1 MNPPRA
7 GTYHVAMSTGFNASS
22 GTPGTSEITPHA
34 FRDFI
39 EERYTEWEHEF
50 GDNVHV
56 RRTISFDPK
65 N

>member
-1 MNPPRA
+1 
-7 GTYHVAMSTGFNASS
+7 MSTGSNASS
-22 GTPGTSEITPHA
+22 GAPGTSEKVSHA

-39 EERYTEWEHEF
+39 EERYAEWENEF

-56 RRTISFDPK
+56 RRTVAFDPK

>member
-1 MNPPRA
+1 
-7 GTYHVAMSTGFNASS
+7 MSTGSNASS
-22 GTPGTSEITPHA
+22 PRRTSDDVPHA

-39 EERYTEWEHEF
+39 EERYAEWENEF

-56 RRTISFDPK
+56 RRTVAFDPK

>member
-1 MNPPRA
+1 
-7 GTYHVAMSTGFNASS
+7 MSTGSNASS
-22 GTPGTSEITPHA
+22 APRTSDDVPHA

-39 EERYTEWEHEF
+39 EERYAEWENEF

-56 RRTISFDPK
+56 RRTVAFDPK